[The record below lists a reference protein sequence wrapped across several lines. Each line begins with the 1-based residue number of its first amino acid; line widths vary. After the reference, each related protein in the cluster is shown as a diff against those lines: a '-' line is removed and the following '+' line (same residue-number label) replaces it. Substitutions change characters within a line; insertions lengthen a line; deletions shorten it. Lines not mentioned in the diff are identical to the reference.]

1 MHCSAWA
8 RPFPEPATYF
18 TCPVRKYQGRHCGC
32 SQWHGNPSGLIN
44 RLKLCYC
51 EHIAIRHD
59 FGGDTL
65 FEMEVHGVNL
75 DMLTN
80 QPVIILKDLK
90 SNRYL
95 PIWIG
100 QFEATAI
107 LMEVQGIHPS
117 RPLTHD
123 LLKTI
128 IDTLSAQ
135 ITRIVINDLKEGTF
149 YAQIHMSANSNQLQI
164 DARPSDAIALAVRS
178 NAPIFADEGVLD
190 QAAITSEDGEEEEVA
205 RFREFLEN
213 VKPEDFKEGS

>member
-1 MHCSAWA
+1 
-8 RPFPEPATYF
+8 
-18 TCPVRKYQGRHCGC
+18 
-32 SQWHGNPSGLIN
+32 
-44 RLKLCYC
+44 
-51 EHIAIRHD
+51 
-59 FGGDTL
+59 
-65 FEMEVHGVNL
+65 MEVHGINL
-75 DMLTN
+75 DVMTN
-80 QPVIILKDLK
+80 QPVIILKDIQ

-128 IDTLSAQ
+128 VDTLNVQ
-135 ITRIVINDLKEGTF
+135 VTHVVINDLKEGTF
-149 YAQIHMSANSNQLQI
+149 YAQIHMSINSSQMQI

-178 NAPIFADEGVLD
+178 KAPIFADENVLE
-190 QAAITSEDGEEEEVA
+190 QAAVFSEPGEEEEVE

-213 VKPEDFKEGS
+213 VRPDDFREDT